1 MNGLTARWTFRQSPA
16 HEGPKQPL
24 INRIL
29 SVRGFSNP
37 AEAAAFL
44 SPKLT
49 QLHDPSL
56 IPDLDRA
63 AERIV
68 RAMRDGERIVIYGD
82 YDVDGITATAILFHT
97 IRMIEPNADVRTY
110 VPHRLDEGYGLN
122 SAAIAEI
129 AAAGAK
135 VIVSVDCGITAVEP
149 ANEAAR
155 LGVDLIITDH
165 HTPPTT
171 MEGLPRAFA
180 VVHPRRPDSAYPFGE
195 LSGAGVAYK
204 LAWRL
209 ATAATGS
216 SRADEKVRGM
226 LVELLAMAALGTI
239 ADIVPLVGE
248 NRVLASFGLV
258 RAKHSPLIGLQALV
272 DASGLGGEDIGAM
285 EVGFR
290 LGPRLNAAGRM
301 GHSREAVELFTVAD
315 AARCKEIAEH
325 LSKQNEQRRRVES
338 DIFELACELA
348 EKQGMTGTD
357 RRAIV
362 LAHETW
368 HAGVVGIVCS
378 RLVERFHRPAILMQ
392 KRDGVC
398 HGSGRSVDGFNLHAG
413 LTHCAEHLEKY
424 GGHSM
429 AAGVHVVEPKLSHFV
444 DAFTEYANAAIAPE
458 RLCAGVTIDCEATM
472 SELSLEG
479 VNDLQR
485 LGPFGAGNPRPKV
498 LVRNLRITEFRAMGS
513 MGKHLSIRLRSGDAV
528 SNGGVSEWRA
538 VGWNWGRHASRLAV
552 GKSVD
557 AVISPAISYFGGG
570 PRVEPEIADLAIRA

>member
-1 MNGLTARWTFRQSPA
+1 MNGLTARWTFRQPPTTDP
-16 HEGPKQPL
+16 ERTLLQ
-24 INRIL
+24 RIL
-29 SVRGFSNP
+29 MVRGFSNTD
-37 AEAAAFL
+37 EAAAFL

-49 QLHDPSL
+49 HLHDPSL

-68 RAMRDGERIVIYGD
+68 RAIRGGEPITIYGD

-97 IRMIEPNADVRTY
+97 IRTIDPGADVRTY

-122 SAAIAEI
+122 SAAIAEL

-135 VIVSVDCGITAVEP
+135 VIVSVDCGITATEP
-149 ANEAAR
+149 ALEAAR

-171 MEGLPRAFA
+171 MEALPRAYA
-180 VVHPRRPDSAYPFGE
+180 VVHPRRPDSGYPFGE

-216 SRADEKVRGM
+216 TRADDKVRGM

-258 RAKHSPLIGLQALV
+258 RAKHSPLIGLRALV

-301 GHSREAVELFTVAD
+301 GHAREAVELFTVAD
-315 AARCKEIAEH
+315 EARCKEIAEH

-338 DIFELACELA
+338 DIFDLACELA
-348 EKQGMTGTD
+348 ERQGMTGAD

-362 LAHETW
+362 LAHESW

-398 HGSGRSVDGFNLHAG
+398 HGSGRSVDGFNLHSG
-413 LTHCAEHLEKY
+413 LVHCAEHLEKF

-429 AAGVHVVEPKLSHFV
+429 AAGLHIVEPKLSHFV
-444 DAFTEYANAAIAPE
+444 DAFTEYANDAISPD
-458 RLCAGVTIDCEATM
+458 RLCAGVTIDCESTM

-513 MGKHLSIRLRSGDAV
+513 MGKHLSIRLRAQE
-528 SNGGVSEWRA
+528 GGKPGAASEWRA
-538 VGWNWGRHASRLAV
+538 VGWNWGRHAPQLAV
-552 GKSVD
+552 GKNVD
-557 AVISPAISYFGGG
+557 AVVSPAISYFGGG